1 MQRTSSRFS
10 IKNTNFDDEILSV
23 DWKESELE
31 NDNLKNYKAKA
42 EFYVRQH
49 MNDAV
54 IAKLKGNVPLTAAD
68 VQALENAL

>member
-1 MQRTSSRFS
+1 M
-10 IKNTNFDDEILSV
+10 
-23 DWKESELE
+23 E